1 MLQKCQIKAAIVN
14 QVLSS
19 ARLTYLWIFM
29 YREKHMTVKS
39 HHSDENIL
47 PVRVNLPVFI
57 GSASVIMLLGLL
69 TVLFPQGSQQ
79 WLSKAQLWMADV
91 FGWYYMLLMVA
102 CMIFVFWLA
111 MSRHG
116 QLKLGKE
123 EEQPE
128 FSYLS
133 WVAMLFSAGIG
144 IALVYYGAYEPLDHF
159 LRPPEGEGGTVQ
171 AARQAMAIT
180 FLHWGLHGWAL
191 YALIATAL
199 AWFAYRRG
207 QPLALRSALYPLF
220 GERIHGWVGHLVDSF
235 GILVTV
241 ISMVTNL
248 GIGALLVNSGL
259 NYLFHIP
266 QSTHVLMVLI
276 VVMMIVAT
284 LAAVTGVEKGIAM
297 LSNINVGFLC
307 LLLVFIF
314 FAGPTLNL
322 LNGLLQNTGDY
333 LTSLVGRSFD
343 VYLYG
348 KARQWQGAWTLF
360 YWAWWVAWAPF
371 VGLFIARISK
381 GRTIRELIL
390 GVMLIPLGFTLAW
403 LSLFGNTA
411 ISLVLEHG
419 QTLLG
424 QVALQDPPMAVFKL
438 LEYLPWTTIT
448 AGFTVVISFVL
459 FLTPVDSG
467 TLMIANLSSIGGTA
481 SDDAPVWLRVFWA
494 VMTTLVCAGLLYAGS
509 FSAMQTAVV
518 LCGLPFSVVI
528 VLYMASLLRDL
539 RDISVQPGIEQHV

>member
-1 MLQKCQIKAAIVN
+1 
-14 QVLSS
+14 
-19 ARLTYLWIFM
+19 
-29 YREKHMTVKS
+29 MTVISQQSEETSLSIK
-39 HHSDENIL
+39 
-47 PVRVNLPVFI
+47 VNYPVFI
-57 GSASVIMLLGLL
+57 GSAAVILILGLL
-69 TVLFPQGSQQ
+69 IVFYPQTSQQ
-79 WLSKAQLWMADV
+79 WLNSAQGWVADA
-91 FGWYYMLLMVA
+91 FGWYYMLLMVV
-102 CMIFVFWLA
+102 CMVFVFWLA
-111 MSRHG
+111 LSRFG

-123 EEQPE
+123 DEKPT

-159 LRPPEGEGGTVQ
+159 LQPPEGQGGTVE

-199 AWFAYRRG
+199 CWFAYRRG
-207 QPLALRSALYPLF
+207 QPLALRSALYALF
-220 GERIHGWVGHLVDSF
+220 GERIHGWRGHLVDSF

-259 NYLFHIP
+259 HYLFNIP
-266 QSTHVLMVLI
+266 QNNAVLLVLV

-284 LAAVTGVEKGIAM
+284 LAAVTGIEKGIAM
-297 LSNINVGFLC
+297 LSNVNVGLLC
-307 LLLVFIF
+307 LMLLFIF
-314 FAGPTLNL
+314 VSGPTVNM

-333 LTSLVGRSFD
+333 LTALVGKSFN

-348 KARQWQGAWTLF
+348 KARQWQGAWTVF

-371 VGLFIARISK
+371 VGLFIARISR
-381 GRTIRELIL
+381 GRTIRELIF
-390 GVMLIPLGFTLAW
+390 GVLLIPLGFTLAW

-411 ISLVLEHG
+411 ISLVLQNGEAI
-419 QTLLG
+419 LG
-424 QVALQDPPMAVFKL
+424 KIAISDPPMAVFKL
-438 LEYLPWTTIT
+438 LEFLPWSNFT
-448 AGFTVVISFVL
+448 AGFTVVISFML

-467 TLMIANLSSIGGTA
+467 TLMIANLSSVGGEV
-481 SDDAPVWLRVFWA
+481 SDDAPAWLRIFWA
-494 VMTTLVCAGLLYAGS
+494 IVTTVVCVALLYAGS

-528 VLYMASLLRDL
+528 ILYVVSLYRDL
-539 RDISVQPGIEQHV
+539 QQTMRLQVSTQTR